1 MRITDF
7 FRPVAAAAPTAAT
20 AAVDGEQP
28 PKRQR
33 TGELCPCFLNHSYR
47 CCKHSVFRTLV
58 NRQLDPRQIHN
69 PNNLTWQWMALRQ
82 LSKEQILQLDCGV
95 LPTTHQPKRIL
106 TAMEFSPETGE
117 LLLVG
122 NMDRVSLFSFDH
134 YRTVASKPNDHQLD
148 VEPEME
154 YEVAPG
160 GLVDVVGWN
169 PWNGNEFYLTLPSTK
184 QVKITDIE
192 TGMDKAK
199 LTIAGVP
206 TCMQFMD
213 HNVVVVGTSTG
224 ALRGFDLRRKDQR
237 IFTFEQ
243 PGKHPV
249 VAVLSQ
255 PGNKFIGAF
264 GNGEIGEFH
273 GYRQSQGAIAMG
285 LPVLNQT
292 RRELSRVGISA
303 MVGPT
308 HTRHEDMAVMCVD
321 GSIQRFNPLRFGFS
335 THAIKQPGNWPQD
348 VQYYNPQPSSMGRG
362 NEQHLTNF
370 KACIEFAPQ
379 SRHLFSLRRFEENI
393 VDVFDL
399 RATARRKLGPPSPS
413 LEANDY
419 VIKTFEF
426 KRNVSALA
434 VHPDSDV
441 VVCALQKSSLLQVRG
456 LL

>member
-1 MRITDF
+1 M
-7 FRPVAAAAPTAAT
+7 
-20 AAVDGEQP
+20 
-28 PKRQR
+28 
-33 TGELCPCFLNHSYR
+33 ELCPCFLNHSYR
-47 CCKHSVFRTLV
+47 CSKHSVFRTLV

-69 PNNLTWQWMALRQ
+69 PSNLTWQWMALRQ

-95 LPTTHQPKRIL
+95 LPTTHQPKRLL

-117 LLLVG
+117 FLLVG

-134 YRTVASKPNDHQLD
+134 YRTLASKPSTQQSLD
-148 VEPEME
+148 VEPEIE
-154 YEVAPG
+154 YEV

-169 PWNGNEFYLTLPSTK
+169 PWNGNEFYSTLPSAK

-192 TGMDKAK
+192 TGMDKAR
-199 LTIAGVP
+199 LAITGVP
-206 TCMQFMD
+206 TCMKFMD
-213 HNVVVVGTSTG
+213 QHVVVVGTSTG

-237 IFTFEQ
+237 VFTFEQ
-243 PGKHPV
+243 LGKHPV
-249 VAVLSQ
+249 VAVLPQ

-264 GNGEIGEFH
+264 GNGEIAEFH

-303 MVGPT
+303 MAGPA

-335 THAIKQPGNWPQD
+335 ATAIKQPGNWHQD
-348 VQYYNPQPSSMGRG
+348 VQYYNPQPSSSVGARSSS
-362 NEQHLTNF
+362 EQHLTNF

-379 SRHLFSLRRFEENI
+379 SRHLFSLRKFEENT

-399 RATARRKLGPPSPS
+399 HATARRRLGPPS
-413 LEANDY
+413 LEANDC